1 MKLSE
6 VLAKRIIE
14 GSTLGARLR
23 RLTVELGETQ

>member
-14 GSTLGARLR
+14 DSTLGASRR